1 MNKQPTETNAGS
13 QWTNLF
19 KIAGVS
25 AILVTI
31 LGLVEVVVEATGG
44 VGLTSTPSSVQGWFL
59 LLQTNP
65 LLGLANLGIFEI
77 IFFPLGVLMFM
88 GLYFALRRTSESI
101 AAIATALYF
110 ISATIYFAS
119 NNALTML
126 NLSNQYAISTTEA
139 QRTTLLAAGQAII
152 AAEQGTGMV
161 MTFFLGS
168 LASLM
173 VSVIMLKSKT
183 FGKQVA
189 IIGIIANLLGLP
201 GSALGLVVWS
211 LNGILMMVWAVIVGF
226 KLLRIARNT
235 SKKEVTA

>member
-1 MNKQPTETNAGS
+1 
-13 QWTNLF
+13 
-19 KIAGVS
+19 V
-25 AILVTI
+25 
-31 LGLVEVVVEATGG
+31 
-44 VGLTSTPSSVQGWFL
+44 
-59 LLQTNP
+59 
-65 LLGLANLGIFEI
+65 
-77 IFFPLGVLMFM
+77 
-88 GLYFALRRTSESI
+88 
-101 AAIATALYF
+101 ALYF